1 VSSIKKDK
9 ILDHRKDSVELSM
22 EEKRRFGG
30 QEAAAE
36 KLKSR
41 LLRLQKG
48 KEEDAFT
55 SIKSKPPVCPDRM
68 TEVES
73 FMSRFPYK
81 SCQRSI
87 IGDLRIRRSLS
98 QPGFG
103 RYVCT
108 NGKSIL
114 G

>member
-1 VSSIKKDK
+1 
-9 ILDHRKDSVELSM
+9 M
-22 EEKRRFGG
+22 EEKRKYGG

-48 KEEDAFT
+48 KEEEAFT
-55 SIKSKPPVCPDRM
+55 SIKSKPPVGPDRM

-87 IGDLRIRRSLS
+87 IGDLRIKRSLS
-98 QPGFG
+98 LPGYG
-103 RYVCT
+103 RYGCT
-108 NGKSIL
+108 NEKNIL